1 MSNTLLQ
8 SKSHA
13 EEGNFLISEEI
24 VNERTKVTS
33 KFFIKKKNNF
43 QK

>member
-8 SKSHA
+8 SKSFA

-24 VNERTKVTS
+24 ANERTKVTS
-33 KFFIKKKNNF
+33 KKKLKKFILKN
-43 QK
+43 